1 MSRHALRASV
11 ARRLDATV
19 RIESGRLGCLGAK
32 GEQPR
37 LGPSGVAAAFR
48 RLFVTGTATTL
59 VLAACQST
67 STPLQSATSPSTSAP
82 HPPAT
87 ACHASAP
94 MCIRLTGTIS
104 ANIDGTDPLTS
115 CQELEYSGVP
125 ASTNFTALF
134 SQSGVRYA
142 FGFAI
147 RQFPGAQSF
156 LATTAGV
163 YVQNMSNGRQVDARA
178 GTLDVIQAVAD
189 HQATG
194 TVDAELAGG
203 THIAGNWTCNFF
215 FVPG

>member
-1 MSRHALRASV
+1 M
-11 ARRLDATV
+11 
-19 RIESGRLGCLGAK
+19 GCLGAK
-32 GEQPR
+32 GEQRR
-37 LGPSGVAAAFR
+37 LGPEGVAATLR
-48 RLFVTGTATTL
+48 RLIVTGIATTL

-82 HPPAT
+82 QPSAT
-87 ACHASAP
+87 PACHASAP
-94 MCIRLTGTIS
+94 MCIRLTGTIT

-163 YVQNMSNGRQVDARA
+163 YVQNMSNGRQVAARA

-194 TVDAELAGG
+194 RSTP
-203 THIAGNWTCNFF
+203 NS
-215 FVPG
+215 